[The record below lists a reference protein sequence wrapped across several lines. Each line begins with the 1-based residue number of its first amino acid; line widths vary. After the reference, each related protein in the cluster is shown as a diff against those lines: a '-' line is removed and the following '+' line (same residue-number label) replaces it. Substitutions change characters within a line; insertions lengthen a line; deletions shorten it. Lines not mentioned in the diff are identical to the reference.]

1 MMRMV
6 STDNDRDRGLEAF
19 FVHAEATKE
28 KISKIHSVIS
38 VIMHGRQSHNRI
50 DGVAFTVL
58 SLGSRSCEGMPHD
71 VNAFY

>member
-38 VIMHGRQSHNRI
+38 VIMHVFCDEALTVDSLLCNVSTRNWEL
-50 DGVAFTVL
+50 FTHYD
-58 SLGSRSCEGMPHD
+58 RE
-71 VNAFY
+71 